1 MKPSKNNAVVD
12 LIDKILTKG
21 VIINADV
28 IVVVAGIPLI
38 GIKLAAALASIE
50 TMLDY
55 GMMEDWDES
64 IRKYYPEELARG
76 PTRIIK

>member
-1 MKPSKNNAVVD
+1 MRPTKDNAIVD

-21 VIINADV
+21 VILNADI
-28 IVVVAGIPLI
+28 IVTVAGIPLI

-64 IRKYYPEELARG
+64 IRKYYSEKTPAKIAEF
-76 PTRIIK
+76 